1 MAKRN
6 IFPLIKTIFSIFI
19 SLFFIIVVICF
30 ISDDPGYALK
40 NLLLGPISSLRRFG
54 NVIEATIPLIFTG
67 LAICIMFQAN
77 QFNLGSDGLFF
88 IGGVVAAIVAIYID
102 LPIFFHPLA
111 ALLLAALIGGIIN
124 AIPAILKIKWNA
136 TELVST
142 IMMNYILVFFGV
154 YILNYVIRD
163 PFAGDTASHKFALS
177 AKLPVIISR
186 SRIHLGV
193 IIPIILVI
201 AGYYFLYKTKW
212 GYELR
217 MTGLNETFA
226 RYSGINTKRVI
237 LYSQIIGGAIVAAG
251 GATEILGMYNRFQ
264 WRESTGYGFDGVMI
278 ATLARKNPKY
288 VPLAALF
295 LAYLRTGAAIMGRM
309 TNVSKEIID
318 VLQAVVIV
326 LIAAKSFLSNLENK
340 NKIQKAKLSIEDNL
354 LKEA

>member
-1 MAKRN
+1 MTKKN
-6 IFPLIKTIFSIFI
+6 MFPLIKTTFALLI
-19 SLFFIIVVICF
+19 SLLFIVIVVF
-30 ISDDPGYALK
+30 IVSDDPGYALK
-40 NLLLGPISSLRRFG
+40 NLLLGPLSSMRRIG

-77 QFNLGSDGLFF
+77 QFNLGSDGVFV
-88 IGGVVAAIVAIYID
+88 IGGLVAAIIAIYLD
-102 LPIFFHPLA
+102 LPIVIHPIV
-111 ALLLAALIGGIIN
+111 ALLLAAFIGGLIN

-142 IMMNYILVFFGV
+142 IMLNYIYVFFGV
-154 YILNYVIRD
+154 FILNYIIRD
-163 PFAGDTASHKFALS
+163 PFAGDSASYMFASS
-177 AKLPVIISR
+177 AKLPIIIAKT
-186 SRIHLGV
+186 RIHLGV

-201 AGYYFLYKTKW
+201 AGYYFLYKTRW

-251 GATEILGMYNRFQ
+251 GATEVLCMYGRFQ

-278 ATLARKNPKY
+278 ATLARRNPKY
-288 VPLAALF
+288 VPFAALF
-295 LAYLRTGAAIMGRM
+295 LAYLRTGTAIMGRM

-318 VLQAVVIV
+318 VLQAFIII
-326 LIAAKSFLSNLENK
+326 LIAAKSFLSGLEQK
-340 NKIQKAKLSIEDNL
+340 NRVQRAKLSIENNYA
-354 LKEA
+354 KEA